1 MLVRIFRRSV
11 YSNHMLANPTN
22 IQQTVAVR
30 GSDISLDFIDASAK
44 FMTFKA
50 EYFFS
55 KNADFW
61 MSRIMLNRIRVS
73 KIQPHLKSRIPSLVY

>member
-1 MLVRIFRRSV
+1 
-11 YSNHMLANPTN
+11 MLANPTN

-61 MSRIMLNRIRVS
+61 MSRMSHDIQGRVFLFEECRLLDES
-73 KIQPHLKSRIPSLVY
+73 NYAK